1 MFLAALM
8 VLSVFAMS
16 AAFAGGAAAEDTDD
30 FDEYYE
36 DLDELSE
43 EGVLVGQEIAIGG
56 FDDADGAEI
65 REGFADSDGDTVDTS
80 SVETIEVDGENVDVV
95 TFETDDLEDGDA
107 YHVYVHGE
115 YLNDEDELET
125 NLEATFWASDD
136 VIDVEFDDDSVELND
151 DSDEATTDLI
161 VDTDREEVDV
171 YVSGELG
178 NESVDDD
185 DLEAIFGDDLDADD
199 NEVLIEGVDSDI
211 EANFSD
217 QSSGD
222 YEFTVDVADTTAEDT
237 AEITVGEAPE
247 IDAQF
252 SDSTYEQ
259 NVGDV
264 AEFEIEHSGT
274 DDLTVEMT
282 DEEEFYNAT
291 IEIEG
296 VENEDNVTV
305 QYNTYLAGQDNGDDV
320 VTVLDDEGDEL
331 AVEDVTVTEELDGDE
346 GDTLDEGER
355 LLHGDYELEVIP
367 AIADDEGE
375 FDEEETDAAV
385 LLLEERSTG
394 DMNTWA
400 LAGDEFDADDVE
412 LDDIEDS
419 ATSTDSVADEDLLV
433 VGVEASGIYGYAFD
447 DDGQWADEGDLN
459 LTFEDTDEPRYGSAD
474 DFSLEEGDEVIVDED
489 ENRFFVVVDATEDEM
504 DVDETWDIT
513 FTVGDD
519 NDYVDDDETADAQ
532 INIEEAYV
540 ELVGDQD
547 EDDRFQI
554 EADNE
559 SELTAETNLA
569 PSTDGDFRLRTTSEV
584 YTADAEVD
592 GDGMLMTT
600 FDLSEH
606 EEGDEIRT
614 LRVTAGEE
622 PEHEA
627 EGVFVSADD
636 DTDKKDGFKIDA
648 DAPSE
653 VNVDDDASLDVTVVN
668 NNDEAGNATLEATVG
683 DEEYTEELELDAGD
697 SVTESFDFDT
707 SEEAEIDWSV
717 ETGDDSDSGTL
728 TVGDKEKANGENG
741 ENGANGEN
749 GENGANGE
757 NGENGANGDDANG
770 ADDSSADDDETVPG
784 FGVAVAIV
792 ALLGAAMLALRRQN

>member
-1 MFLAALM
+1 MTSETSFREKGRAVFLAALM
-8 VLSVFAMS
+8 VMSVFAM
-16 AAFAGGAAAEDTDD
+16 AASFSGAVAADEPDAQFDADDIGDVWIGQEVEISGLDSGADLMQGDDVVANIRVDDDGVATLDTS
-30 FDEYYE
+30 E
-36 DLDELSE
+36 LDEARYHID
-43 EGVLVGQEIAIGG
+43 GVDIEDYDPDTSNNFWVNEHEIDVD
-56 FDDADGAEI
+56 FSDDA
-65 REGFADSDGDTVDTS
+65 
-80 SVETIEVDGENVDVV
+80 IES
-95 TFETDDLEDGDA
+95 
-107 YHVYVHGE
+107 
-115 YLNDEDELET
+115 
-125 NLEATFWASDD
+125 SDD
-136 VIDVEFDDDSVELND
+136 VTLDYEDVSEYER
-151 DSDEATTDLI
+151 DL
-161 VDTDREEVDV
+161 VDV
-171 YVSGELG
+171 HVSGEHE
-178 NESVDDD
+178 NESIDED
-185 DLEAIFGDDLDADD
+185 DLAEIFDAEDDQKLEDAILIEDVEEDENDSFDAD
-199 NEVLIEGVDSDI
+199 
-211 EANFSD
+211 FSD
-217 QSSGD
+217 QSTGD
-222 YEFTVDVADTTAEDT
+222 YEFTVEVTDTTAEDM
-237 AEITVGEAPE
+237 AEISVGEEPE

-264 AEFEIEHSGT
+264 AEFEIEHDAT
-274 DDLTVEMT
+274 DDLTVNMT

-296 VENEDNVTV
+296 VDGEDNVTV
-305 QYNTYLAGQDNGDDV
+305 QYNTYLAGQGNGDDV
-320 VTVLDDEGDEL
+320 VTLLDEEGEEL
-331 AVEDVTVTEELDGDE
+331 DVDDVTVTEEFDGDDE
-346 GDTLDEGER
+346 ATLEDDER
-355 LLHGDYELEVIP
+355 LLPGDYELEVTP
-367 AIADDEGE
+367 DTD
-375 FDEEETDAAV
+375 EETDAAV

-394 DMNTWA
+394 DMSTWN
-400 LAGDEFDADDVE
+400 LAGDEFDAEDVE

-433 VGVEASGIYGYAFD
+433 VGVEASGIYGYAL
-447 DDGQWADEGDLN
+447 DDGEWAGDDTLE
-459 LTFEDTDEPRYGSAD
+459 LEFEDTEEPRYGSAD
-474 DFSLEEGDEVIVDED
+474 SFTLDENLSSDNVVVDED

-504 DVDETWDIT
+504 DADETWDVT
-513 FTVGDD
+513 FTVDD
-519 NDYVDDDETADAQ
+519 ENPYVDEDETADAQ
-532 INIEEAYV
+532 VNIEEAYV
-540 ELVGDQD
+540 EFVGDQD

-584 YTADAEVD
+584 YTSDAEVD

-600 FDLSEH
+600 FNLSEH

-614 LRVTAGEE
+614 LRVTAGDE

-636 DTDKKDGFKIDA
+636 DEEEKKDGFKIDA

-707 SEEAEIDWSV
+707 SEEADIDWSV
-717 ETGDDSDSGTL
+717 ETGDDSASGTL
-728 TVGDKEKANGENG
+728 TVSDEDDANGENG

-770 ADDSSADDDETVPG
+770 ADDAADDDETVPG